1 MFAGTDHQPG
11 AIQRQLRDP
20 VSLGFT
26 QPDIRYEWNKLYVL
40 GLHYRTSPDSLKN
53 FMELISGYKVK
64 RVDWFKPNGKAIVTF
79 NIEKLTGVGKNW
91 ALIRK
96 QRGTTLIVQNSPY
109 FLPRSRIHVRTI
121 QGKVWGEGEN
131 GE

>member
-1 MFAGTDHQPG
+1 M
-11 AIQRQLRDP
+11 
-20 VSLGFT
+20 
-26 QPDIRYEWNKLYVL
+26 
-40 GLHYRTSPDSLKN
+40 
-53 FMELISGYKVK
+53 
-64 RVDWFKPNGKAIVTF
+64 DWFKPNGKAIVTF